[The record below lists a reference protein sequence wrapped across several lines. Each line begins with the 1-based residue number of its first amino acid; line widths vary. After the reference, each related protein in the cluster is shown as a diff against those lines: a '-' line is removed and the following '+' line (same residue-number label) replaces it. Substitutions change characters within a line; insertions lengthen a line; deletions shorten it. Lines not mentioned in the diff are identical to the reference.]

1 LLSARELALARDVEH
16 HPAKRVVFV
25 VARVARELL
34 VDELVGHR
42 VELQHSIHR
51 RFLLKHG

>member
-1 LLSARELALARDVEH
+1 
-16 HPAKRVVFV
+16 VVFV